1 MYTWCEADWYNG
13 PSCGSSALCQINITY
28 PCHYNLVSPS
38 LSSFFSPLY
47 LILLTFLFIPKR
59 GPRFR
64 SVITGCFFSTP
75 CSHYPL
81 LLHGCPQEEPEGGA
95 WQTGHEHR
103 VEKDADVKAM
113 NLGTLPPPRP
123 SSLSLSLASA
133 PCSGAGRSRVAP
145 NQRSPASPK
154 TITHSSTNQRKWGD
168 KSTPGVCVC
177 VVFNPSWHSQGHSE
191 GFKEWAGGYN
201 LPVTILSHGRRDFDG
216 IHFIMACES
225 KCAPLTLD

>member
-1 MYTWCEADWYNG
+1 MFFHEKKCWTFEIHISAEKPRNWEAQAEQQCLVQWGSPFLFFHSVGKPAAMYTWCEADWYNN

-38 LSSFFSPLY
+38 LSSFISPLY

-64 SVITGCFFSTP
+64 SLITRCFFSTP

-113 NLGTLPPPRP
+113 NLGALPPPRP
-123 SSLSLSLASA
+123 ASLFLSSLCSLLQCGTV
-133 PCSGAGRSRVAP
+133 PCSTQSALTCVSQD
-145 NQRSPASPK
+145 N
-154 TITHSSTNQRKWGD
+154 HS
-168 KSTPGVCVC
+168 
-177 VVFNPSWHSQGHSE
+177 
-191 GFKEWAGGYN
+191 
-201 LPVTILSHGRRDFDG
+201 
-216 IHFIMACES
+216 
-225 KCAPLTLD
+225 